1 VNRLIIVALSL
12 MLVAGITNARQGAAS
27 PAKSDLAQDSRS
39 RRVSYGEEDVIAV
52 RAKIRFTTLVIL
64 PNEESILDFTC
75 GDREFWVVNG
85 SHNLAYIKPAKEGS
99 ETNLNLVTASGNV
112 YSFVLREVSA
122 ERDAVP
128 DLKIFVEPRE
138 QSVIAAINREPKF
151 VPAEEV
157 ANYRDQVALL
167 KEEARESKI
176 QAEKSADARLD
187 KFFAEYP
194 QNLRMDYR
202 FAAEVEPFMV
212 SSIWNDGRFTYIR
225 AHPRELP
232 ALYEINGRKPNLI
245 NFDCRDGTFIVSKV
259 IDSGYLAI
267 GKAHLHFARKER

>member
-1 VNRLIIVALSL
+1 VKRLVIIALSL
-12 MLVAGITNARQGAAS
+12 MLVTPIANARQNAAGAVKPDFS
-27 PAKSDLAQDSRS
+27 QDSHS

-64 PNEESILDFTC
+64 PKEESILDFTC

-122 ERDAVP
+122 ERDGAP

-138 QSVIAAINREPKF
+138 ESVIAAMNREPRF
-151 VPAEEV
+151 VPAGEI
-157 ANYRDQVALL
+157 ANYRDQVSLL
-167 KEEARESKI
+167 KEEAREAKK
-176 QAEKSADARLD
+176 QAEESADARID

-194 QNLRMDYR
+194 QNLKMDYR
-202 FAAEVEPFMV
+202 FAAELKPFMV

-225 AHPRELP
+225 AHPHELP
-232 ALYEINGRKPNLI
+232 AVYEIKDSKPNLI
-245 NFDCRDGTFIVSKV
+245 NFDYRDGMFIVSKV

-267 GKAHLHFARKER
+267 GKARLHFARKER